1 MKDLNPSDAYLGW
14 CSTRRDINGIHIRGP
29 IADPWVL
36 KLKYF

>member
-1 MKDLNPSDAYLGW
+1 MKDLNPSDAYLSW